1 MDKENVVQIYNGI
14 LLNHKRKEFES
25 VLVKWMNL
33 ELVIHSKLSQKK
45 KTSIIY

>member
-1 MDKENVVQIYNGI
+1 MDKENVVHICNGI

-33 ELVIHSKLSQKK
+33 ELVIQSKVSQKE